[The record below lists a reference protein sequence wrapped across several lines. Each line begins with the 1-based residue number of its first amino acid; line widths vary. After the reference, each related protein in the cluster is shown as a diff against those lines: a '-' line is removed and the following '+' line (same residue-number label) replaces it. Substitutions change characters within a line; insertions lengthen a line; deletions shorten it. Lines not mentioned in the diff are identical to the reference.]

1 MDIDE
6 IIFEVRTLLIEL
18 TYFSFHVEKKSDDG
32 GQTIDIYIVDD
43 DVRTVQS
50 NLSGKYGKARLIFYA
65 MDEEDI
71 LYLHNKNM

>member
-6 IIFEVRTLLIEL
+6 IISEVRSLLIEL

-43 DVRTVQS
+43 DAKIVQR
-50 NLSGKYGKARLIFYA
+50 NLFGKYGKARLIFYA

>member
-6 IIFEVRTLLIEL
+6 IIFEVRMLLIDL

-32 GQTIDIYIVDD
+32 GPTIDIYIVDD
-43 DVRTVQS
+43 DVRAVQN
-50 NLSGKYGKARLIFYA
+50 NLSGKYGRARLIFYS

-71 LYLHNKNM
+71 LRLHDKNM